1 VQNLFSKKCQRWA
14 IARCDKSK
22 LVKTKYDNV
31 MSMSDPIAD
40 LLTRIRNA
48 NMRKKESL
56 RILSSNVKLNIVK
69 VLKDE
74 GFIVNWDLDEKSKFP
89 ELRIWLKYV
98 DDLPVIRKI
107 SRISKPGLRLYSKGK
122 DCKPIL
128 NGQGI
133 SILSTSKGIMS
144 DRQCRAENIGGEVL
158 CSVC

>member
-1 VQNLFSKKCQRWA
+1 
-14 IARCDKSK
+14 
-22 LVKTKYDNV
+22 

-56 RILSSNVKLNIVK
+56 EMLSSKMKLNIVK

-74 GFIVNWDLDEKSKFP
+74 GFIVNWELDEKGKFP
-89 ELRIWLKYV
+89 EMRIWLKYV

-107 SRISKPGLRLYSKGK
+107 TRISKPGLRLYSKGK
-122 DCKPIL
+122 DCKHVL

-144 DRQCRAENIGGEVL
+144 DRQCRADNIGGEVL
-158 CSVC
+158 CTVC